1 MRTLPRYKLLASIKT
16 ADAFSDYI
24 RLLGILWSFDEELDN
39 GQRNTLGQPYKLNGR
54 MIGNRFAVLPMEGWD
69 STPDGLPTELTQR
82 RWQRSGASGAKLIWG
97 GEATAVRHDGRG
109 SPKQL
114 MLLHRTATGLGRLR
128 QLFVDSHAN
137 HHDHTEDLLVGLQLT
152 HSGRF
157 ARPNNDHTLEPHI
170 LYTHPLL
177 NQKFRLSEDYPLLS
191 DSEIDELIG
200 DFVKAAVYAHS
211 IGFDFVDITHCHGY
225 LGHEFLSAVERTGRY
240 GGSFANRTRFLR
252 EIVNG
257 IRRDAP
263 GLQIG
268 VRLSAFDML
277 PFQSGLDEIDGTQV
291 PLADT
296 PILFLSARADEA
308 DRLEGFRAGAD
319 DYLTKPFSPQEL
331 IYRLQALIRRSQGQ
345 SYTCVDVGALHI
357 DPSRQEVTAGTQ
369 VVPLT
374 PKEFNLLYLL
384 ARRPGMVF
392 SRVELLQ
399 RVWGYTFVGN
409 TRTVDVHVNRVRR
422 KLAHFNGAG
431 IQLATAWSVGYK
443 LLPTHDAAA

>member
-1 MRTLPRYKLLASIKT
+1 METNTPLRPLILVVDDNHLIVECIAHHLERAAFDTLPAYGYTEALQLLEQHQPHI
-16 ADAFSDYI
+16 I
-24 RLLGILWSFDEELDN
+24 ILDTVLD
-39 GQRNTLGQPYKLNGR
+39 
-54 MIGNRFAVLPMEGWD
+54 
-69 STPDGLPTELTQR
+69 DGL
-82 RWQRSGASGAKLIWG
+82 GY
-97 GEATAVRHDGRG
+97 
-109 SPKQL
+109 
-114 MLLHRTATGLGRLR
+114 
-128 QLFVDSHAN
+128 
-137 HHDHTEDLLVGLQLT
+137 DLCRV
-152 HSGRF
+152 
-157 ARPNNDHTLEPHI
+157 
-170 LYTHPLL
+170 
-177 NQKFRLSEDYPLLS
+177 
-191 DSEIDELIG
+191 
-200 DFVKAAVYAHS
+200 
-211 IGFDFVDITHCHGY
+211 
-225 LGHEFLSAVERTGRY
+225 
-240 GGSFANRTRFLR
+240 
-252 EIVNG
+252 
-257 IRRDAP
+257 IRA
-263 GLQIG
+263 G
-268 VRLSAFDML
+268 
-277 PFQSGLDEIDGTQV
+277 EIDGTQV

-369 VVPLT
+369 AVPLT

-422 KLAHFNGAG
+422 KLAHFDGAG